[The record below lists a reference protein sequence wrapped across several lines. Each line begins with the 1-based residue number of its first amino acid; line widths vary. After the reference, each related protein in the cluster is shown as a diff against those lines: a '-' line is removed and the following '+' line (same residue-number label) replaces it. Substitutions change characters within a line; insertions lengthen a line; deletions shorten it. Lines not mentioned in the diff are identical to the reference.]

1 MLNFLWPRSKEESS
15 SPPPPSTLSEL
26 PAASLQKA
34 NASPKIRSRKVKAIP
49 GVELVPGLVSLRG
62 VVQACPP
69 KILHSWI
76 LDRLDPDSQIAFPTL
91 EADMPTIS
99 AFFSGL
105 EPPQAKH
112 CVRCHLDYYDVDN
125 GPRSC
130 VMEHD
135 DESAVVV
142 RSVQAVYAL

>member
-1 MLNFLWPRSKEESS
+1 M
-15 SPPPPSTLSEL
+15 
-26 PAASLQKA
+26 
-34 NASPKIRSRKVKAIP
+34 P
-49 GVELVPGLVSLRG
+49 GVELVPGLVPLRG
-62 VVQACPP
+62 VVKACPP

-76 LDRLDPDSQIAFPTL
+76 LDRLDPDSEIAFPTL
-91 EADMPTIS
+91 EADMPTVS

-105 EPPQAKH
+105 EPPQAEH

-142 RSVQAVYAL
+142 RSIQGVKAFPVCKMP

>member
-1 MLNFLWPRSKEESS
+1 MLSFLWPRSKEESS
-15 SPPPPSTLSEL
+15 SPPPSTLSEL
-26 PAASLQKA
+26 PAAPLQKP
-34 NASPKIRSRKVKAIP
+34 NGSPKTRRKKVKPIP

-62 VVQACPP
+62 VLKTCPP

-105 EPPQAKH
+105 EPPPAKH
-112 CVRCHLDYYDVDN
+112 CARCHLDYHDVDN

-142 RSVQAVYAL
+142 RSVRGV